1 LELRRTL
8 IACGGRSSVFRAAA
22 EPGLCYEGSG
32 RSSEDQVERRL
43 ENGFEPVL
51 AVLIVGDLDFLE
63 DELVEHTSDLL
74 GRLPV
79 ARPDVL
85 GEVQGLR
92 DESVSPREVSSE
104 ISELPRDGQQ
114 LCIESL
120 LLGAEHVDRD
130 RVVVVGL

>member
-1 LELRRTL
+1 M
-8 IACGGRSSVFRAAA
+8 
-22 EPGLCYEGSG
+22 
-32 RSSEDQVERRL
+32 
-43 ENGFEPVL
+43 
-51 AVLIVGDLDFLE
+51 LIVGDLDFLE